1 MYTASPYRAHSSS
14 SSSSVVSDV
23 NSSAS
28 SNVSGRH
35 SHSRPRY
42 PHPHHH
48 RLHATRPLPH
58 KEVER
63 EEEEEE
69 VSFGTMRSPSHSG
82 SSDRQGVATVVP
94 LVELQDKGQSRMRRG
109 QGLGPGVQERAK
121 RERGDHAEDDSNGD
135 DVMST
140 AVTAFLRFLPIFE

>member
-63 EEEEEE
+63 EEEEE
-69 VSFGTMRSPSHSG
+69 VSFGTMRPPSHSG

-94 LVELQDKGQSRMRRG
+94 LAELQDKGQSRMRRG